1 MEPWTNPASLAA
13 VRISTADEG
22 LDEGLDEV
30 TFRLL
35 SNPKFMILGFQI
47 CSFRG
52 SVRALGKEKKNILG
66 SFYKALFLLSCV
78 NFIWDLIN
86 WI

>member
-1 MEPWTNPASLAA
+1 MESWTNPASVAT

-22 LDEGLDEV
+22 LDEGLEEV

-52 SVRALGKEKKNILG
+52 SVRALGKEKKDSGVIL
-66 SFYKALFLLSCV
+66 
-78 NFIWDLIN
+78 
-86 WI
+86 

>member
-13 VRISTADEG
+13 VRISTA
-22 LDEGLDEV
+22 DEGLDEV

-52 SVRALGKEKKNILG
+52 SVRALGKEKKRFWGHFIRH
-66 SFYKALFLLSCV
+66 SFFFHV
-78 NFIWDLIN
+78 
-86 WI
+86 